1 MITIT
6 VNNIYYNVTC
16 QVWKIRKRQ
25 FIMIFKNNFVLIL
38 SIALLTAFNSI
49 VSFANEGG
57 SMTEHKTKSNRL
69 INEKSPYLLQHANNP
84 VDWYPWGPE
93 ALERARREDKPILLS
108 IGYSTCHWCHVMEE
122 ESFTNPQIA
131 ELMNANFICIK
142 VDREERPDLDRIY
155 MTAVTA
161 IAGSGGWPLNVF
173 LTPDLKPFY
182 GGTYFPLEARPGMM
196 TWPDLLR
203 LITRAWHDPVQR
215 QKFLSY
221 SLDLNKKIADYL
233 SWHSKDALVDI
244 TILDKA
250 MDKFVSRFNT
260 DFGGFSEAPKFPSPS
275 IQNFLFAYNYYVNH
289 GNNKTQY
296 DNKALEMSTFT
307 LDAMAKGGVYDQLG
321 GGFHRYSTDA
331 KWHVPHFEKMLYDNA
346 QLIINYLDAYLVT
359 KNRFFKKIA
368 EESLDYVLRDMTSTE
383 GGFYSAE
390 DADSLPAENKHK
402 MKKEEKVEG
411 AFYVWTE
418 KEINDLLGSKTGKI
432 FSYRYGVK
440 PQGNAEYDPFGEF
453 KGKNILFIDHSMDQV
468 VKRFGISEKE
478 AIKILEVSK
487 LKLLATRTKR
497 PRPHL
502 DDKIL
507 TSWNGLMISA
517 MSKAYQVLGEKK
529 YLKAAGNAADF
540 IQKNLY
546 DMESMQLFR
555 RWREGERKIPGMAD
569 DYAFLTQ
576 GLIDLYE
583 SDFDFRWLERA
594 LKLTD
599 EQIKLFYDKE
609 NSGFFM
615 TRKGHDKNINIR
627 IKEDTDSVIPS
638 ASSVAVLNLLR
649 LSRFTDSKEYISI
662 AEKTMRSVLAR
673 INQSPDQAA
682 QLLVS
687 MIFSLAK
694 PVEIMIAGEKN
705 NENTSLMLQKVYD
718 RYIQGRIVIL
728 VNNGDTRQKLVGLL
742 PFISSVKRVSKK
754 TTAYICTNRTCNTP
768 VTDPEAIDR
777 LLN

>member
-1 MITIT
+1 MT
-6 VNNIYYNVTC
+6 
-16 QVWKIRKRQ
+16 
-25 FIMIFKNNFVLIL
+25 FKKKFVLIF
-38 SIALLTAFNSI
+38 SIALLTAFYSM
-49 VSFANEGG
+49 VSFANERNK
-57 SMTEHKTKSNRL
+57 MTENKIKPNRL

-84 VDWYPWGPE
+84 VNWYPWGEE
-93 ALERARREDKPILLS
+93 ALKKSRSEDKPILLS

-122 ESFTNPQIA
+122 ESFMNPQIA
-131 ELMNANFICIK
+131 ELMNANFVCIK
-142 VDREERPDLDRIY
+142 VDREERPDLDKIY

-182 GGTYFPLEARPGMM
+182 GGTYFPVKARPGML
-196 TWPDLLR
+196 TWPDLLK
-203 LITRAWHDPVQR
+203 LITKAWHDPVQR
-215 QKFLSY
+215 QKFLSF

-233 SWHSKDALVDI
+233 SWHSKDDSVDA

-250 MDKFVSRFNT
+250 MDEFASRF
-260 DFGGFSEAPKFPSPS
+260 DAEFGGFSGAPKFPSPS
-275 IQNFLFAYNYYVNH
+275 IQEFLFAYNYYVKH
-289 GNNKTQY
+289 GNGKAQNN
-296 DNKALEMSTFT
+296 NKAVEMGAFT
-307 LDAMAKGGVYDQLG
+307 LDAMAKGGIYDQLG
-321 GGFHRYSTDA
+321 GGFHRYSTDG

-346 QLIINYLDAYLVT
+346 QLIINYLNAYIVT
-359 KNRFFKKIA
+359 KNRFFKEIA
-368 EESLDYVLRDMTSTE
+368 KESLDYVLRDMTGAE

-390 DADSLPAENKHK
+390 DADSFPAEEKNKK
-402 MKKEEKVEG
+402 APKEKVEG

-418 KEINDLLGSKTGKI
+418 KEINDLLGSETGKI

-440 PQGNAEYDPFGEF
+440 RQGNAEYDPFGEF
-453 KGKNILFIDHSMDQV
+453 KGKNILFIAHSMDQV

-478 AIKILEVSK
+478 TIEILERSK
-487 LKLLATRTKR
+487 FKLLAARSKR

-529 YLKAAGNAADF
+529 YLKAAENAAEF
-540 IQKNLY
+540 IKKNLY
-546 DMESMQLFR
+546 DVESMQLYR
-555 RWREGERKIPGMAD
+555 RWREGERKIAGMAD
-569 DYAFLTQ
+569 DYSFLIQ

-583 SDFDFRWLERA
+583 SDFDYRWFKWA
-594 LKLTD
+594 MKLTN
-599 EQIKLFYDKE
+599 EQTRLFYDKE

-638 ASSVAVLNLLR
+638 ASSVAVSNLFR
-649 LSRFTDSKEYISI
+649 LARFTDSKEYILM
-662 AEKTMRSVLAR
+662 AEKTMQSVLSR

-687 MIFSLAK
+687 MIFSLSK
-694 PVEIMIAGEKN
+694 PVEIIIVGDN
-705 NENTSLMLQKVYD
+705 NNANTRLMLKKVYEK
-718 RYIQGRIVIL
+718 YIQGRIVIL
-728 VNNGDTRQKLVGLL
+728 VNNDDIRRKFASQL
-742 PFISSVKRVSKK
+742 PFISSVKRVDKM
-754 TTAYICTNRTCNTP
+754 TTAYICTNRTCNAP

-777 LLN
+777 LLK